1 MDSLSRKGGFEPGY
15 STLEDWILAQA
26 IPFSL
31 DSTELN
37 DAIDRAMARIG
48 DTVRLLGF
56 GEALHGKSDILLLR
70 NRLFIR
76 LVENH
81 GFVAIAIESSFPRGR
96 LVDQYIAGLGPDSF
110 DDILELGFS
119 HGFGHLD
126 ANRDLVEWMK
136 EYNADPSHPHKLHF
150 YGFDSPTEMMGSDSP
165 KQLLHFV
172 LDYLGS
178 IDTALCEQHRQRID
192 PLLGQDSDWD
202 NPDAL
207 IDPAKSVGRS
217 PNAVALRAETEDLNE
232 ELLVRRPELVAR
244 SDSAHYHEAVHYAA
258 LARQQLSYHAELA
271 GNSTDRTSRLLGIR
285 DAMMAENLAYIASRE
300 GCRGGRVLAFAH
312 NRHLQRGRAEW
323 QYLDDLY
330 SWWPAGSHLD
340 QILGPSYAVIGTAVG
355 MSDANGI
362 GRPEDRTLEARLTAS
377 PGPARLIPTFK
388 GEGLPADE
396 IAALPRRSGSEKNP
410 TYFPLGPESFTDF
423 DWLAVLDWTE

>member
-81 GFVAIAIESSFPRGR
+81 GFVAMAIESSFPRGR
-96 LVDQYIAGLGPDSF
+96 LVDQYIAGQGPDSF

-119 HGFGHLD
+119 HGFGRLD
-126 ANRDLVEWMK
+126 ANRELVEWMR
-136 EYNADPSHPHKLHF
+136 EYNSDPSHVHKLHF
-150 YGFDSPTEMMGSDSP
+150 YGFDSPTEMLASDSP
-165 KQLLHFV
+165 KQLIYFV
-172 LDYLGS
+172 LDFLGT
-178 IDTALCEQHRQRID
+178 IDPVQGEEHRQRIE
-192 PLLGQDSDWD
+192 PFLGQESDWD
-202 NPDAL
+202 NPDSL
-207 IDPAKSVGRS
+207 IDPAKSIGRS
-217 PNAVALRAETEDLNE
+217 PNAIALRAEVEDLYE
-232 ELLVRRPELVAR
+232 ELLVRRPELVAG
-244 SDSAHYHEAVHYAA
+244 SDPARYQEAVHYAA

-271 GNSTDRTSRLLGIR
+271 GNSLDRTSRLLGIR
-285 DAMMAENLAYIASRE
+285 DAMMAENLAYITSRE
-300 GCRGGRVLAFAH
+300 GSQRGRVMAFAH

-323 QYLDDLY
+323 QYTDDLY

-340 QILGPSYAVIGTAVG
+340 QIMGSGYAVIGTAVG
-355 MSDANGI
+355 VSSSNGI
-362 GRPEDRTLEARLTAS
+362 GKPEESTLEARLTAA
-377 PGPARLIPTFK
+377 PGPARLIPTCK
-388 GEGLPADE
+388 GQGLPADE
-396 IAALPRRSGSEKNP
+396 IASLPRRSGSAKNP
-410 TYFPLGPESFTDF
+410 TYFPLGPESLTDF
-423 DWLAVLDWTE
+423 DWLAVFDSTA